1 MIVSSSS
8 NSSSFLR
15 DDSRPTDNSTIKVAE
30 SSSYSKHLSPSSPS
44 ASNIVASFLPPLAT
58 PSSDQKP
65 KIPSTANPFLVHHV
79 TQDYSRYPK
88 TRQREL
94 SDLISS
100 VQNQCVITSD
110 SAPKI
115 RSSVDASPTNSTIAT
130 NRSQPT
136 SKDLARDSFSV
147 GTPTRPPSPPSS
159 LSENL
164 PSQIAESLPGS
175 SSAIIGS
182 DFSGK
187 PLQRNV
193 KRLEQARKA
202 DSNLLGES
210 NIADDTEFRS
220 PSSALCYLPNE
231 ISKIFPSRLA
241 PPPLQPISHPIRLSV
256 MLFIADHKPS
266 TPKPSPFRH
275 SIDDSVVLSNATF
288 NSQLI
293 ERFDFDMQR
302 VIDSHPDSV
311 ITPGSEFRTAQI
323 LEPLLAGHPYWSRF
337 HHNIT
342 HGVSYP
348 LTAEEDEP
356 ARRAENQA
364 ILEYGN
370 HASGK
375 KNPEALSKVLRK
387 DASKGFSLP
396 ITFDCAKRIKHSRI
410 SPMGVAHQLGI
421 DANGDL
427 VPKDRLTHDQSFSLG
442 FCPSTNDLINQS
454 KLIDLVMGHCLDRVL
469 HQIVALR
476 WKFPTD
482 RILISKFDW
491 SSAYRRVHGNG
502 DVAARNITI
511 DPSNSFAHLNLRLT
525 FGASANPAEFSIVS
539 EIGTD
544 FCNDLADFDEWQPEH
559 CQSPLQ
565 EGIGGPKYLPEEVPI
580 VAACELAVSVP
591 PRPHGFHDS
600 YLDDMIQVFLAT
612 NPHLGRCPSIVPLVV
627 HLMTRPVA
635 KDEPITRK
643 DMLEADKLEAEGA
656 PTEEQRV
663 LGWIVDTRRLLLRL
677 PQDKLICW
685 TREVQHL
692 LKTRRTTFHNLRSL
706 IGKLLHATKGI
717 PHASFWLSRLREYQ
731 TFIERAFRQKQK
743 AKPPETNNNPK
754 RPRPNRDVPPAFYR
768 YSIPDSIAK
777 DLEMW
782 PSLLQHAHNGISLN
796 RLVCRVPT
804 HLFHADSCPEGMG
817 GYSVRSGRAWRF
829 RIDQARLQALAQLD
843 PSSTNTRTNNLFEYI
858 AIVVSMWVDCWFD
871 GIEENSAVLSL
882 SDNSSAVGWMYKSSF
897 GSDKPLHVQVS
908 KKLTELILL
917 HKFSLQAEH
926 IPGSKN
932 DVSDILSRH
941 WHLNDNELTL
951 FLHEN
956 FMSQIPENFHINP
969 LPNEILCWI
978 SSIVP
983 ACPESSSARPKEHTK
998 SATNVGNDGQNIS
1011 TGLDSVTTHS
1021 SSPSEQPTTEPASHV
1036 PSYKPS
1042 AMPNT
1047 PRIATARNL
1056 FEQALLAK
1064 PLETWHR
1071 ASGIMTGQAPA
1082 TVKTAITSTPSS
1094 LPSNARGQI
1103 WIPPRNEKKLLL
1115 PNISAF
1121 SGSTVVETPDSPTH
1135 HESTTSPH
1143 SRPSLPTLP
1152 AVGSSLDAEAVN
1164 SRPYPTEARPSS

>member
-1 MIVSSSS
+1 M
-8 NSSSFLR
+8 
-15 DDSRPTDNSTIKVAE
+15 
-30 SSSYSKHLSPSSPS
+30 
-44 ASNIVASFLPPLAT
+44 
-58 PSSDQKP
+58 
-65 KIPSTANPFLVHHV
+65 
-79 TQDYSRYPK
+79 
-88 TRQREL
+88 
-94 SDLISS
+94 
-100 VQNQCVITSD
+100 
-110 SAPKI
+110 
-115 RSSVDASPTNSTIAT
+115 
-130 NRSQPT
+130 
-136 SKDLARDSFSV
+136 
-147 GTPTRPPSPPSS
+147 
-159 LSENL
+159 
-164 PSQIAESLPGS
+164 
-175 SSAIIGS
+175 
-182 DFSGK
+182 
-187 PLQRNV
+187 

-202 DSNLLGES
+202 DLNLLGES

-220 PSSALCYLPNE
+220 PSSALRYLPNE

-275 SIDDSVVLSNATF
+275 SIDNSVVLSNATF

-356 ARRAENQA
+356 ARRAENEA

-427 VPKDRLTHDQSFSLG
+427 VPKDHLTHDQSFSLG
-442 FCPSTNDLINQS
+442 FCPSTNDLIDQS

-491 SSAYRRVHGNG
+491 SSAYRCVHGDG

-544 FCNDLADFDEWQPEH
+544 FCNDLADFDEWQPDL

-565 EGIGGPKYLPEEVPI
+565 EGIGGPKYLPEEVPL

-656 PTEEQRV
+656 PAEEQRV

-677 PQDKLICW
+677 PKDKLIGW

-743 AKPPETNNNPK
+743 AKPPETNKNPK

-829 RIDQARLQALAQLD
+829 RIDQTRLQALAQLD

-908 KKLTELILL
+908 KKLTELILH

-951 FLHEN
+951 FLDEN

-1042 AMPNT
+1042 TMPNT

-1071 ASGIMTGQAPA
+1071 ASGIMTGRAPA

-1103 WIPPRNEKKLLL
+1103 WIPPRNEKKPLL

-1121 SGSTVVETPDSPTH
+1121 SGSTVVATPDSPTH

-1143 SRPSLPTLP
+1143 SRPSSPTLP

>member
-1 MIVSSSS
+1 M
-8 NSSSFLR
+8 
-15 DDSRPTDNSTIKVAE
+15 
-30 SSSYSKHLSPSSPS
+30 
-44 ASNIVASFLPPLAT
+44 
-58 PSSDQKP
+58 
-65 KIPSTANPFLVHHV
+65 
-79 TQDYSRYPK
+79 
-88 TRQREL
+88 
-94 SDLISS
+94 
-100 VQNQCVITSD
+100 
-110 SAPKI
+110 
-115 RSSVDASPTNSTIAT
+115 
-130 NRSQPT
+130 
-136 SKDLARDSFSV
+136 
-147 GTPTRPPSPPSS
+147 
-159 LSENL
+159 
-164 PSQIAESLPGS
+164 
-175 SSAIIGS
+175 
-182 DFSGK
+182 
-187 PLQRNV
+187 

-202 DSNLLGES
+202 DLNLLGES

-323 LEPLLAGHPYWSRF
+323 LEPLLAGHPNWSRF

-356 ARRAENQA
+356 ARRAENEA

-370 HASGK
+370 HASGR

-442 FCPSTNDLINQS
+442 FCPSTNDLIDQS

-491 SSAYRRVHGNG
+491 SSAYRRVHGDG

-544 FCNDLADFDEWQPEH
+544 FCNDLADFDEWQPDL

-565 EGIGGPKYLPEEVPI
+565 EGIGGPKYLPEEVPL

-656 PTEEQRV
+656 PAEEQRV

-677 PQDKLICW
+677 PKDKLIGW

-743 AKPPETNNNPK
+743 AKPPETNKNPK

-782 PSLLQHAHNGISLN
+782 PSLLQHAHNGISFN

-829 RIDQARLQALAQLD
+829 RIDQTRLQALAQLD

-908 KKLTELILL
+908 KKLTELILH

-956 FMSQIPENFHINP
+956 FMPQIPENFHINP

-1071 ASGIMTGQAPA
+1071 ASGIMTGRAPA

-1103 WIPPRNEKKLLL
+1103 WIPPRNEKKPSL

-1121 SGSTVVETPDSPTH
+1121 SGSTVVATPDSPTH

-1143 SRPSLPTLP
+1143 SRPSSPTLP